1 MVKKGDYSAKED
13 NFIKNNYLNMTNKQL
28 AKKLN
33 RSAGAIAVRLTK
45 LNLRRIKKGKAK
57 TILEWMDM
65 HLSNLDPNAG
75 VDVIKNKFK
84 VNVTESEKI
93 YRNWR
98 KEYTES
104 KVII

>member
-33 RSAGAIAVRLTK
+33 RSSGAIAARLTK
-45 LNLRRIKKGKAK
+45 LNLRRIKKSEPK
-57 TILEWMDM
+57 TISEWMDI
-65 HLSNLDPNAG
+65 HLSKLDPTQG
-75 VDVIKNKFK
+75 VNEIKNKFK

-93 YRNWR
+93 YKNWR
-98 KEYTES
+98 KDYTES
-104 KVII
+104 RVI